1 MMRNMDL
8 KIVVVILLLAFSF
21 HGAAGVG
28 SSGLSFNFYDESCP
42 QLEDI
47 VRAGV
52 RSLFLADPTTPA
64 ALLRLMFH
72 DCQVQGCDA
81 SILLDPDGET
91 TRYSEMTSSKNF
103 GVRKRNSIS
112 FIKSAVEAVCPGEVS
127 CADILVLS
135 ACEAVALSGG
145 PGISVPLGRR
155 DSSNP
160 PDFRLADTSLPP
172 ADVGVD
178 GVLQLFSDKGM
189 TVEET
194 VAILGAHTLGITHC
208 LNLESRRTNI
218 GTNAT
223 NPAFE
228 NTLKMSCRLPLGFVQ
243 NDLTPLLFD
252 NHYFVNSMSGGGVL
266 RIDAE
271 MPLNSRTRP
280 FVHKYADDAGA
291 FFRAFSSAFVKLSSS
306 NVLTGNE
313 GVIRRNCKAVY

>member
-8 KIVVVILLLAFSF
+8 EMVAVLLLLAFSF
-21 HGAAGVG
+21 HGEAGVG

-42 QLEDI
+42 QLENI

-52 RSLFLADPTTPA
+52 GSLFLADPTTPA

-81 SILLDPDGET
+81 SILLDPDAEKT
-91 TRYSEMTSSKNF
+91 HYSEITSSKNF
-103 GVRKRNSIS
+103 GIRKRNSIS
-112 FIKSAVEAVCPGEVS
+112 LIKSIVEAVCPGQVS

-135 ACEAVALSGG
+135 AREGVALSGG

-160 PDFRLADTSLPP
+160 PDFRLADTLIPP
-172 ADVGVD
+172 ADIGVD
-178 GVLQLFSDKGM
+178 GVLQLFSENGM

-208 LNLESRRTNI
+208 LSLESR
-218 GTNAT
+218 TNAT
-223 NPAFE
+223 NPAFA

-271 MPLNSRTRP
+271 MALDSRTRAL
-280 FVHKYADDAGA
+280 VHKFADDEEA

-313 GVIRRNCKAVY
+313 GVIRSNCKAAY

>member
-21 HGAAGVG
+21 HGEG

-52 RSLFLADPTTPA
+52 RSLFLADPSTPA

-81 SILLDPDGET
+81 SILLDPDAERT
-91 TRYSEMTSSKNF
+91 HYSEMTSSKNF
-103 GVRKRNSIS
+103 GIRKRNSIGY
-112 FIKSAVEAVCPGEVS
+112 IKSAVEAVCPGEVS

-135 ACEAVALSGG
+135 AREAVALSGG
-145 PGISVPLGRR
+145 PVISVPLGRR

-160 PDFRLADTSLPP
+160 PDFRLADALLPP
-172 ADVGVD
+172 ADIGVD
-178 GVLQLFSDKGM
+178 GVLQLFLEKGI

-208 LNLESRRTNI
+208 LNLESRRANI
-218 GTNAT
+218 PTNAT
-223 NPAFE
+223 NPAFV

-252 NHYFVNSMSGGGVL
+252 NHYFMNSMHGGGVL

-271 MPLNSRTRP
+271 MPLDSRTGP
-280 FVHKYADDAGA
+280 FVHKFADDEEA